1 MQKISEGKYT
11 AWIFDEKWVI
21 LAFLLGHMLSFLITG
36 LGASISR
43 IVFDMFFLWVIGVY
57 LFHTLASRKYLK
69 GRFQIAAQ
77 CFVLVLLA
85 ATLMRRQYYQ
95 IGTIRDFS
103 ILVFYL
109 FICVQGL
116 KERGQPLLDEIAFL
130 LIVYT
135 FLMSLI
141 SFVSIE
147 LNTPFIQIISDNQVR
162 GYYSNS
168 NIAGMFCV
176 ISAVMT
182 WYWQKRKVLSWRIP
196 YCRIFALVNCA
207 IQVLMLWKTKSRT
220 ALIAAMI
227 LLIVWILH
235 SDWFLSMKK
244 KASEK
249 YGKKAIVFSVL
260 IIAGILYFLLMTP
273 YGLPRNIYYYMYEAF
288 TSTDPKYSTWTGKLN
303 YITSNRMFLWEAAF
317 EKIKKFPII
326 GYGLNCIGK
335 VFELYE
341 SYDNT
346 HNLLINTLLYSG
358 VIGFGLLIYMVY
370 LIFSGAR
377 KLRTGTAYLFY
388 YFLIAFFLAAQLDK
402 YILYTDEIIN
412 AVFWIVSGYLMN
424 QKTYDSEKSRE
435 H

>member
-1 MQKISEGKYT
+1 MNTATYT
-11 AWIFDEKWVI
+11 AKIFDEKWLI

-36 LGASISR
+36 LGPSVSR
-43 IVFDMFFLWVIGVY
+43 IIFDAFFLWVLAVY
-57 LFHTLASRKYLK
+57 LFHTFITRKYLK

-77 CFVLVLLA
+77 CFVLILLI
-85 ATLMRRQYYQ
+85 ATMIWRPYYP
-95 IGTIRDFS
+95 ISVIRDFS

-109 FICVQGL
+109 FLCVQGL
-116 KERGQPLLDEIAFL
+116 KEHGQPLLDQIAVL

-135 FLMSLI
+135 FLMSLV

-147 LNTPFIQIISDNQVR
+147 LNTPFIQIVSDNQVR

-182 WYWQKRKVLSWRIP
+182 WYWQKRKSLLGKIP
-196 YCRIFALVNCA
+196 YFRLFAILNCA
-207 IQVLMLWKTKSRT
+207 VQALMLWKTKSRT

-227 LLIVWILH
+227 LLIAWILH
-235 SDWFLSMKK
+235 SSTYQTMKQ
-244 KASEK
+244 KALQK
-249 YGKKAIVFSVL
+249 YGKKSIVFAVV
-260 IIAGILYFLLMTP
+260 IILAVLYFLLMTP

-303 YITSNRMFLWEAAF
+303 YVTSNRMFLWEAAF
-317 EKIKKFPII
+317 QKIREFPIV
-326 GYGLNCIGK
+326 GYGLNCIGR

-358 VIGFGLLIYMVY
+358 VTGFAILVY
-370 LIFSGAR
+370 LFFLIFSGAR
-377 KLRTGTAYLFY
+377 KFRNRTDYLFY

-412 AVFWIVSGYLMN
+412 AVFWIVSGYLMS
-424 QKTYDSEKSRE
+424 QKTYDREESRK